1 MYAKHLTAFDNIIC
15 SKDIE
20 SFEGGG
26 VIRSWGRSSSLMKAS
41 NEEADGVA
49 GPRQYIL
56 QCLQSRQSHS
66 AKEALPWV
74 KLSAGGV
81 QTALYSF
88 AGLDAV
94 QCSSNICAAT
104 CGSCTFQGFRTFT
117 GVSSAQVQSFFC
129 IWSEF
134 VILIFTKKI
143 CTSDSQVFPAHKSF
157 FSFKSSGY
165 DDTLVSLVK

>member
-1 MYAKHLTAFDNIIC
+1 MYAKHLTAFDIIIC

-20 SFEGGG
+20 SFEGEG

-74 KLSAGGV
+74 KLCAGGV

-88 AGLDAV
+88 AGLDAI

-117 GVSSAQVQSFFC
+117 GVSSAEVRSFFC

-134 VILIFTKKI
+134 VILIFTKKYVHQTHR
-143 CTSDSQVFPAHKSF
+143 CFQLTSPFSVSNHQVMM
-157 FSFKSSGY
+157 
-165 DDTLVSLVK
+165 TR